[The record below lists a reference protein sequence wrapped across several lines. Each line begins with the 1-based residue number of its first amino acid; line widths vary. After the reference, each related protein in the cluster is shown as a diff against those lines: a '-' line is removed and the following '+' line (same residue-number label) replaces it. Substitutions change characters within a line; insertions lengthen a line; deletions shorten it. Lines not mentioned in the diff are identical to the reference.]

1 MIRRKLHAHKYL
13 VHITTQET
21 IPLLAGCYRPLPYC
35 ASVCC
40 RR

>member
-21 IPLLAGCYRPLPYC
+21 IPLLAGCYRPLPLLRFC
-35 ASVCC
+35 LL
-40 RR
+40 